1 MAKRRLKIRP
11 KTDLLSSPRLRP
23 VSHPTCSER
32 ISGAGVGGNG
42 VESDGNEY
50 YERCYGMDVRWTGG
64 QLVAHVLSQSL
75 R

>member
-1 MAKRRLKIRP
+1 MSSLRLYRG
-11 KTDLLSSPRLRP
+11 LRILFVF
-23 VSHPTCSER
+23 VSGWAER
-32 ISGAGVGGNG
+32 ISGAGLGGDG

-50 YERCYGMDVRWTGG
+50 HERCYGMDVRWTGG